1 MFAHVVAWYAK
12 RIVNV
17 NINIILAGVLA
28 LIPMLGVVRVAE
40 YLLSSGLLKNEKL
53 QTHHKLVITGVTF
66 VADVVFDVTIYF
78 VLHWVA
84 HHAPRRI
91 KAKVEHR
98 IEGVADAAAEHVPFF
113 KDAAKIQIQR
123 ALLSP
128 LLYLLFL
135 GTQFVLMS
143 NYDISAAWATVIGLG
158 IGMGVVRSI
167 HTFWMLKEERS
178 RRAITE
184 GRVCGKCSCD
194 LRAVPCEGSGACPE
208 CGKPFTR
215 PVVAKPP
222 APVLATKNGP
232 SNGAPQSRSEKGE
245 KSVSRS

>member
-1 MFAHVVAWYAK
+1 MLAQVVAWYAK

-123 ALLSP
+123 AVLSP

-135 GTQFVLMS
+135 GIQFVLMS

-158 IGMGVVRSI
+158 IAMGVVRSL

-194 LRAVPCEGSGACPE
+194 LRAVACEGSGKCPE
-208 CGKPFTR
+208 CGQAFMR
-215 PVVAKPP
+215 PVVVKPL
-222 APVLATKNGP
+222 APENG
-232 SNGAPQSRSEKGE
+232 SNNGTTQSLSEKGE